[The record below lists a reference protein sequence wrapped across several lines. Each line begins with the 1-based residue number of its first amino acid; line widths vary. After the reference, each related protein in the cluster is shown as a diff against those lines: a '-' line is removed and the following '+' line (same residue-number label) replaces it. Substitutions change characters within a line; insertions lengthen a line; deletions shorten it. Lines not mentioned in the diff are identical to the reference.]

1 MQDPEGLIEALG
13 GKEKALAKL
22 EALFEQEEKSD
33 RLVDV
38 SGLIGEYAHGNE
50 PSHHVVYMF
59 PYFGRPEKTA
69 ELVKKICDELY
80 DDTPEGVCGNEDCGQ
95 MSAWY
100 VMSCMGFY
108 PMNPCGGEYVFGIPR
123 FSKMTL
129 AVPGQKTLE
138 IEAKNIE
145 NGKKIKSVSL
155 NGKKIEGFTINHS
168 DLVKGGELVYELD

>member
-1 MQDPEGLIEALG
+1 M
-13 GKEKALAKL
+13 
-22 EALFEQEEKSD
+22 
-33 RLVDV
+33 
-38 SGLIGEYAHGNE
+38 
-50 PSHHVVYMF
+50 VYLF

-123 FSKMTL
+123 FSKMTIS
-129 AVPGQKTLE
+129 VPGQNTLE
-138 IEAKNIE
+138 IDAKGIE
-145 NGKKIKSVSL
+145 TGKKVKSVTL
-155 NGKKIEGFTINHS
+155 NGKKEEDFTIQHD
-168 DLVKGGELVYELD
+168 DLIKGGKLVYELE